1 MKMTTWPRL
10 WLGVRGVLCVA
21 QFSWMSLATNERNKT
36 GMWCWGETIK
46 EKRNT
51 SICVPLIVLIF
62 SFAIFNSFFF
72 FVGRGGSSE
81 RNHPS
86 DSACALL
93 CSAWSGPPPSVCL
106 FFFLFQKRNTMERL
120 EMRNWRSSSRAS
132 EREANI
138 HIIFFFV
145 FYFSICVSSSLY
157 TTPKNS
163 QWARRLIT

>member
-106 FFFLFQKRNTMERL
+106 FFFCFKRETQWNDSKWGTGGHQVAHPSARQIFT
-120 EMRNWRSSSRAS
+120 SSS
-132 EREANI
+132 
-138 HIIFFFV
+138 FL
-145 FYFSICVSSSLY
+145 FSIFQFAFLLHC
-157 TTPKNS
+157 TPNP
-163 QWARRLIT
+163 